1 MYGCFMS
8 KFLLLLGTA
17 LVLLPFF
24 LWKDDYAV
32 SIGEGLLIQA
42 VGGAFVWGTLIY
54 NATR

>member
-1 MYGCFMS
+1 MS